1 VVASHDPSRVD
12 DNQSGNSGQLDALS
26 CTTGQHCTA
35 IGWYTTASQ
44 LTKVFAVRQSH
55 GKWSRAFTIS
65 GLTIPRG
72 NAILS
77 DVIACASA
85 IDCVV
90 SGNYEGNV
98 TAQAANRPGPSSSM
112 K

>member
-1 VVASHDPSRVD
+1 VASWMPSRAPRGSTAPLLVGTRLPLQLNQGVRGAPITRQMVSRVHDQWSD
-12 DNQSGNSGQLDALS
+12 D
-26 CTTGQHCTA
+26 T
-35 IGWYTTASQ
+35 
-44 LTKVFAVRQSH
+44 
-55 GKWSRAFTIS
+55 
-65 GLTIPRG
+65 RG

-98 TAQAANRPGPSSSM
+98 TAQQQIRPGPSSSM